1 MRKPFEE
8 TKIGR
13 VLSALTDVIL
23 AGILWFLCSIP
34 VITIGA
40 SSTALY
46 YATVKSI
53 RHERGRLVK
62 TFFSAFKS
70 NFFASFKIWL
80 IYLLYAAIFI
90 GNKMAISAMGENA
103 SGLVSMF
110 VKLMFIPAVMP
121 LPWFFAYVSR
131 FENSTKAT
139 VGYVYYLCVKN
150 LWRTLALIAMLALTV
165 AVCWLI
171 PALLPLLPGAVCL
184 SMSYIIEPV
193 FKRVTE
199 QMDDSNADQWYN
211 E

>member
-1 MRKPFEE
+1 MRKHFEE
-8 TKIGR
+8 TRIGR

-23 AGILWFLCSIP
+23 AGLMWFVCSVPI
-34 VITIGA
+34 ITIGA

-46 YATVKSI
+46 YVTVKSI

-62 TFFSAFKS
+62 TFFKAFRS

-80 IYLLYAAIFI
+80 LYIVYALVFI
-90 GNKMAISAMGENA
+90 ANNVAVTMMGENA
-103 SGLVSMF
+103 SGLMSMF

-131 FENSTKAT
+131 FENTTKAT
-139 VGYVYYLCVKN
+139 ISYVYYLCVKN
-150 LWRTLALIAMLALTV
+150 LWRTLGLIFILALTI
-165 AVCWLI
+165 AVCWLM
-171 PALLPLLPGAVCL
+171 PAIIPLLPGAVSL

-193 FKRVTE
+193 FKKITE
-199 QMDDSNADQWYN
+199 DMDDSNIDQWYN

>member
-1 MRKPFEE
+1 MRKHFEE
-8 TKIGR
+8 TRIGR

-23 AGILWFLCSIP
+23 AGLMWFVCSVPI
-34 VITIGA
+34 ITIGA

-46 YATVKSI
+46 YVTVKSI

-62 TFFSAFKS
+62 TFFKAFRS

-80 IYLLYAAIFI
+80 LYIVYALVFI
-90 GNKMAISAMGENA
+90 ANNVAVTMMGENA
-103 SGLVSMF
+103 SGLMSMF

-131 FENSTKAT
+131 FENTTKAT
-139 VGYVYYLCVKN
+139 ISYVYYLCVKN
-150 LWRTLALIAMLALTV
+150 LWRTLGLIFMLALTI
-165 AVCWLI
+165 AVCWLM
-171 PALLPLLPGAVCL
+171 PAIIPLLPGAVSL

-193 FKRVTE
+193 FKKITE
-199 QMDDSNADQWYN
+199 DMDDSNIDQWYN

>member
-1 MRKPFEE
+1 MNTLGKSTYYQK
-8 TKIGR
+8 TK
-13 VLSALTDVIL
+13 
-23 AGILWFLCSIP
+23 C
-34 VITIGA
+34 
-40 SSTALY
+40 
-46 YATVKSI
+46 
-53 RHERGRLVK
+53 
-62 TFFSAFKS
+62 FSAP
-70 NFFASFKIWL
+70 L
-80 IYLLYAAIFI
+80 PQPRL
-90 GNKMAISAMGENA
+90 
-103 SGLVSMF
+103 
-110 VKLMFIPAVMP
+110 PAVMP

-171 PALLPLLPGAVCL
+171 PAMLPLLPGAVCL

-211 E
+211 G

>member
-1 MRKPFEE
+1 MRKHFEE
-8 TKIGR
+8 TRIGR

-23 AGILWFLCSIP
+23 AGILWFVCSVPI
-34 VITIGA
+34 ITIGA

-46 YATVKSI
+46 YVTVKSI

-62 TFFSAFKS
+62 TFFKAFRS

-80 IYLLYAAIFI
+80 LYIVYALVFI
-90 GNKMAISAMGENA
+90 ANNVAVTMMGENA
-103 SGLVSMF
+103 SGLMSMF

-131 FENSTKAT
+131 FENTTKAT
-139 VGYVYYLCVKN
+139 ISYVYYLCVKN
-150 LWRTLALIAMLALTV
+150 LWRTLGLIFMLVLTI
-165 AVCWLI
+165 AVCWLM
-171 PALLPLLPGAVCL
+171 PAIIPLLPGAVSL

-193 FKRVTE
+193 FKKITE
-199 QMDDSNADQWYN
+199 DMDDSNIDQWYN